1 MSAHWSRRE
10 FLRQSTLAGLGA
22 ALSGAASAAKRVSVQ
37 DKLNLGIIG
46 VANRGGDNLAG
57 VHSQNIAALCDIDD
71 NYLAAAAAR
80 FPQAK
85 TYNDFRKVLEQKGLD
100 AVVVSTPDHM
110 HAPIAAAALKA
121 GLHVYCEKPL
131 AHTVAEARNLAELA
145 KQHKRTTQMGTQ
157 IHAGNNY
164 RRVVEMIQAGVIGK
178 VTEVHVWVGRVWSG
192 GKRQTP
198 PPPPPKN
205 IHWDLWQGVAP
216 ERPYDPAYLPAYWR
230 GFWEYGNGT
239 LGDMACH
246 HMDLSHWALDLR
258 APQTISAEGPPVDAE
273 IAPPWLMVHYDYPAR
288 GAQPPVRLTWYH
300 GEKRPAAFAEGK
312 LPDWGDGTLFVGEK
326 GMLLADYDRRVL
338 LPEKDFADYA
348 GVPHTIPDS
357 IGHYEE
363 WFAGIRTGSPTLCN
377 FDYSGALSEA
387 VLLGAVAYRV
397 GQPLQWDA
405 HRLKATNCPEAD
417 KLIHP
422 HYRRGW
428 RV

>member
-1 MSAHWSRRE
+1 MSLHWSRRE
-10 FLRQSTLAGLGA
+10 FIRQSTLSGLGV
-22 ALSGAASAAKRVSVQ
+22 ALSQRVSQAQKTPIQ
-37 DKLNLGIIG
+37 DKLNLGIVG
-46 VANRGGDNLAG
+46 VANRGGDNMAG
-57 VHSQNIAALCDIDD
+57 VQGQNIVALCDIDD
-71 NYLAAAAAR
+71 NYLDAAAAR

-85 TYNDFRKVLEQKGLD
+85 KYNDFRKLLEQKGLD

-110 HAPIAAAALKA
+110 HAPIAAAALNA

-131 AHTVAEARNLAELA
+131 AHTVYEARRLAELA
-145 KQHKRTTQMGTQ
+145 KQHKRATQMGTQ
-157 IHAGNNY
+157 IHASSNY

-198 PPPPPKN
+198 PPPVPPN

-216 ERPYDPAYLPAYWR
+216 ERSYDPAYIPANWR
-230 GFWEYGNGT
+230 GFWDYGNGT

-258 APQTISAEGPPVDAE
+258 APKTVSAEGPPVDAE
-273 IAPPWLMVHYDYPAR
+273 IAPPWLIVHYDYPAR
-288 GAQPPVRLTWYH
+288 GEQPPVRLTWYH

-312 LPDWGDGTLFVGEK
+312 LPEWGDGTLFVGEK

-338 LPEKDFADYA
+338 LPEKDFAQFA
-348 GVPHTIPDS
+348 GVPQTIPDS

-363 WFAGIRTGSPTLCN
+363 WFAAIRTGSPTLCN

-387 VLLGAVAYRV
+387 VLLGAVAYRT
-397 GQPLQWDA
+397 GQTLQWDS

-428 RV
+428 